1 MTTARTKM
9 SAMWLR
15 ARSWVAC
22 CSLAA
27 VALGCAQ
34 NSQNEQQEVSAP
46 ALQQVSGPAATNSSL
61 PYLVV
66 GDDEQLYLSWVEKG
80 SDTAI
85 LKYARWEEQGWSDD
99 VTIATGTDWFVNWA
113 DYPMVA
119 ANAQGGMLAHF
130 LAKSSAGTYSY
141 DVNIARKVGE
151 EWTPPLIP
159 HTDGTPTEHG
169 FVTMLP
175 LTNGSFQ
182 LAWLDGRNTGG
193 GHGGHE
199 GHQGAMTVRSAVLDL
214 EGNLS
219 EEYELD
225 DRVCDCCQTTGA
237 ITANGP
243 VIIYRDRSE
252 LEIRDMSI
260 VRLVDGAWTTP
271 QTVYADNWNIEGCPV
286 NGPRADAM
294 GNDLAVA
301 WFSGANGVSQVKVI
315 FSRDGGASFGQPV
328 LIDNNGPLGR
338 VDIEMLNK
346 DQAMVSWLGREG
358 ETTVIRARTVN
369 KNGTMGAILKVA
381 ESNEARGS
389 GFPQMA
395 YYQDHVWFAWTDL
408 ATDSGS
414 RIMVSRLAVEG
425 S

>member
-1 MTTARTKM
+1 MTTAPTKM

-15 ARSWVAC
+15 ARSWVAV
-22 CSLAA
+22 CSLAV

-34 NSQNEQQEVSAP
+34 TPQNEQQEVSAP
-46 ALQQVSGPAATNSSL
+46 VLQEVSGPAAANSSL

-66 GDDEQLYLSWVEKG
+66 GDDEQLYLSWVEKR

-85 LKYARWEEQGWSDD
+85 LKYARWEQQGWSDG

-113 DYPMVA
+113 DYPTVA
-119 ANAQGGMLAHF
+119 ADAQGGMLAHF

-141 DVNIARKVGE
+141 DVNIGRKVGE
-151 EWTPPLIP
+151 EWTSPLIP
-159 HTDGTPTEHG
+159 HSDGTPTEHG

-175 LTNGSFQ
+175 LASGSFQ

-219 EEYELD
+219 QEYELD

-243 VIIYRDRSE
+243 IVIYRDRSE
-252 LEIRDMSI
+252 LEVRDMSI
-260 VRLVDGAWTTP
+260 VRLVDGAWTAP

-286 NGPRADAM
+286 NGPRADAL

-315 FSRDGGASFGQPV
+315 FSEDGGASFGQPV

-346 DQAMVSWLGREG
+346 EQAMVSWLGREG

-369 KNGTMGAILKVA
+369 KNGTMGPILKVA

-395 YYQDHVWFAWTDL
+395 FHAGKVWFAWTDL
-408 ATDSGS
+408 KDEAQSM
-414 RIMVSRLAVEG
+414 ILLVNMALAK
-425 S
+425 